1 MTQALPYPGLSP
13 DTLRGVI
20 IARTEDL
27 EILKN
32 QQKAFINRIIEL
44 EVRSGNMGE
53 IPVPPER
60 IRDKSSKVFRQAFEA
75 GFRGWANNPPKRWR
89 WQDGYKDGYRAGNA
103 LALARLE
110 KVKQYQI

>member
-27 EILKN
+27 ETLKS
-32 QQKAFINRIIEL
+32 QHKAFIHRIMEL
-44 EVRSGNMGE
+44 EIRSGDMGE
-53 IPVPPER
+53 IPVPAER

-75 GFRGWANNPPKRWR
+75 GFRGWANTPPKGWR
-89 WQDGYKDGYRAGNA
+89 WQDGYRDGYRAGNT

-110 KVKQYQI
+110 KAKRYQ